1 MFTIDLSTQTVL
13 VTGAGRGIG
22 RAIVDAL
29 LDAGAW
35 VIAHYHRTPIDFDHP
50 KLCTLSFNLNQIEEI
65 PAFWNACLELQQ
77 QHRMPSIQGLVL
89 NAAVALSAPLDMPY
103 GQWLDAW
110 QQTLRVNVTSAA
122 ALAKEVLASFRL
134 QRKGRFV
141 WIASR
146 AAFRGDTPE
155 YWAYAASKSAM
166 LGVSRSIA
174 RFHGKEGICSFAL
187 APGFTMTHM
196 AQDFI
201 DAYGEE
207 YVKNDIAL
215 EHITQPR
222 DVALWVPWLLSGHA
236 DHATGATI
244 DVNAGSYIR

>member
-1 MFTIDLSTQTVL
+1 MIHLDLSAQTVI
-13 VTGAGRGIG
+13 VTGGSRGIG

-29 LDAGAW
+29 LEAGAW
-35 VIAHYHRTPIDFDHP
+35 VIAHRNRSPIDRKHPRLHDIAFD
-50 KLCTLSFNLNQIEEI
+50 LNRIEEI
-65 PAFWNACLELQQ
+65 PAFWNQCLDLVR
-77 QHRMPSIQGLVL
+77 QHRMPPIQGMVL
-89 NAAVALSAPLDMPY
+89 NAAVALSAPPDMPF
-103 GQWLDAW
+103 GQWLDVW
-110 QQTLRVNVTSAA
+110 QQTMRVNVTAAA
-122 ALAKEVLASFRL
+122 ALAKEALAYFRM

-141 WIASR
+141 WVASR

-174 RFHGKEGICSFAL
+174 RFHGKEGIRSFAL
-187 APGFTMTHM
+187 APGFTMTDM

-201 DAYGEE
+201 DAYGED
-207 YVKNDIAL
+207 YVKSDIAL
-215 EHITQPR
+215 EQITQPR

-244 DVNAGSYIR
+244 DVNAGSYVR